1 MNELVRDIN
10 RRLTDTISHLVDI
23 HSRFEKIHPFS
34 DGNGRVGRLLAHA
47 MALRANLAP
56 VVVLQEKRRL
66 YITYLNKAQTK
77 GEQSLLEDFFCDAVL
92 EGYRILERK

>member
-1 MNELVRDIN
+1 MIKFAHIADV
-10 RRLTDTISHLVDI
+10 

-34 DGNGRVGRLLAHA
+34 DGNGRVGRMIMHA

-66 YITYLNKAQTK
+66 YTVYLNKAQLK
-77 GEQSLLEDFFCDAVL
+77 GDSSLFEDFTCDSIL
-92 EGYRILERK
+92 EGYRILEREE